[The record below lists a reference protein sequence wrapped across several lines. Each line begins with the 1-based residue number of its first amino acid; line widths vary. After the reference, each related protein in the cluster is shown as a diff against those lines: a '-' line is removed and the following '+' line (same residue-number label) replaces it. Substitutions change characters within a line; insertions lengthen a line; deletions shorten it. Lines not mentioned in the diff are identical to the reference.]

1 MSGPLEDPARM
12 EAVNHAHE
20 ALLEQWRKA
29 MDLIGP
35 GPATPHF
42 IDAAASVRGLAAS
55 GRWADL
61 GSGAG
66 FPGVALAGLYP
77 ALTVELVESR
87 QKRAIFLQ
95 KVVSAAGL
103 GNASVRCMRSEGLE
117 AAAYDGIISRA
128 YKAPEAVLREDAAR
142 ILKPGGV
149 VVLLL
154 GDGGTVEHGPEFEAI
169 LHDRYAVPD
178 GFRRRVALRFAGDA
192 TGAA

>member
-1 MSGPLEDPARM
+1 MSSPDADPARM
-12 EAVNHAHE
+12 EAANRVHE

-35 GPATPHF
+35 GPAAPHF
-42 IDAAASVRGLAAS
+42 IDAAASVQGLPVA

-77 ALTVELVESR
+77 GAQVELVESR
-87 QKRAIFLQ
+87 QKRATFLQ
-95 KVVSAAGL
+95 KVIGAAGL
-103 GNASVRCMRSEGLE
+103 GNAAARCMRSEELE
-117 AAAYDGIISRA
+117 PSAYDGLISRA
-128 YKAPEAVLREDAAR
+128 YKAPEAVLREDAVR
-142 ILKPGGV
+142 LLKPGGL

-154 GDGGTVEHGPEFEAI
+154 GDGGSVEPPAGFTPL

-178 GFRRRVALRFAGDA
+178 GFRRRVALRFLG
-192 TGAA
+192 